1 MPTVTKLRIV
11 LYSSVAAVLVFAAA
25 TGGTI
30 WLRSS
35 QQRATTAATVSSTT
49 TPKAEV
55 DQGRAT
61 AGQPAPKKHPVRH
74 VKLAVTGAGPVSLT
88 YDTTG
93 TGLVR
98 KESGVSLPWQDNY
111 QWPAD
116 QPLQVVQLL
125 VQAADGKTVT
135 CTVTVDGRVA
145 VTKSSS
151 AGQPV
156 AVCYAKFAPVRW

>member
-1 MPTVTKLRIV
+1 MLRLRII
-11 LYSSVAAVLVFAAA
+11 LYSAVAVVLVFAAA

-30 WLRSS
+30 WLKSG
-35 QQRATTAATVSSTT
+35 QQHKTTAAATTSPTV

-55 DQGRAT
+55 DGKT
-61 AGQPAPKKHPVRH
+61 AAQPAPRKRKIRH
-74 VKLAVTGAGPVSLT
+74 VQLSVTGAGPASLT

-98 KESGVSLPWQDNY
+98 KESGVALPWRDNY

-125 VQAADGKTVT
+125 VQGEQGKTVT
-135 CTVTVDGRVA
+135 CTVTVDGKVA
-145 VTKSSS
+145 VTKSSTADQRV
-151 AGQPV
+151 AGCYVKFSPV
-156 AVCYAKFAPVRW
+156 S